1 MEQKVQREEAKKKK
15 KTQRDRGERR
25 KRRPGTK
32 KVCQVQQSSVAIYI
46 AG

>member
-1 MEQKVQREEAKKKK
+1 MEQKVQGEEVKK
-15 KTQRDRGERR
+15 KTERERGERR